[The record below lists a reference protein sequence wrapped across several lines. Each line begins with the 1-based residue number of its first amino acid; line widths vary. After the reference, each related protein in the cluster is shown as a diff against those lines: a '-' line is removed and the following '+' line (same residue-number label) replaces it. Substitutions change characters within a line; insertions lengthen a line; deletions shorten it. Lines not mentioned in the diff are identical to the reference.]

1 MNKKKLILS
10 AAMIVLLPLL
20 SALMYVGY
28 DLYIPIILRCTEL
41 EMVRRIIVLGIPAAL
56 IIYYGYT
63 TENKIVSTLSGALL
77 IPIFDIYSSILFEL
91 LDPDFIM
98 ANLSYWL
105 SWNRLINLAPPV
117 LIFGLLGYFASRR
130 TKASLVVAIALGI
143 FIILMFLGID

>member
-20 SALMYVGY
+20 SALINTGYV
-28 DLYIPIILRCTEL
+28 LA
-41 EMVRRIIVLGIPAAL
+41 VRAITPTPDIVAQGVGRIIFFGIPAAL
-56 IIYYGYT
+56 IIYYGYRT
-63 TENKIVSTLSGALL
+63 GDKITSTLSGVFFFPLFNFYSGIPFRSL
-77 IPIFDIYSSILFEL
+77 IPFLR
-91 LDPDFIM
+91 
-98 ANLSYWL
+98 YWL
-105 SWNRLINLAPPV
+105 SWKGFLDLAPPV